1 MADSPNP
8 ELVALKVHQAAYEKS
23 ISDRRTHKDAALF
36 AATIATEEESLRQ
49 VNKRIAEIEATA
61 P

>member
-8 ELVALKVHQAAYEKS
+8 ELAGLKVHQAAYEKS
-23 ISDRRTHKDAALF
+23 IADRRSHKDAEAF
-36 AATIATEEESLRQ
+36 AKTIAGEEESLRQ

-61 P
+61 H